1 MVDAPVHRDGK
12 WAELYT
18 GETYPYWPQGSCSHA
33 VSRPVA
39 AYVAQKAAADAL
51 TLYQREKTSLGYLV
65 TAQASSGE
73 FTSDVVQVPVLYQQW
88 VSLSTVAD
96 YWTQISPT

>member
-39 AYVAQKAAADAL
+39 EYVAQKAAAGAL
-51 TLYQREKTSLGYLV
+51 TLYQGRHLVGYLV
-65 TAQASSGE
+65 TAQASIRRI
-73 FTSDVVQVPVLYQQW
+73 YK
-88 VSLSTVAD
+88 
-96 YWTQISPT
+96 